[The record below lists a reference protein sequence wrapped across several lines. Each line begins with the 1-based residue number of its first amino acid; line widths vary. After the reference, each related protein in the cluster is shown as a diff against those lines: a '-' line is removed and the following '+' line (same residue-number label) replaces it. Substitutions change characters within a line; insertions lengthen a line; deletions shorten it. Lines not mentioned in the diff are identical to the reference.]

1 MANTKKIGVYICS
14 GFDIGE
20 VIDCEKL
27 AEDMQKDENVA
38 FCKIIPDLMTSKGAE
53 QVKKDI
59 ESEELDAVIIGG
71 SSMRYHTELFKF
83 NGTWVER
90 VNLREGV
97 AWTHEPKTEG
107 TQMLA
112 LDYMKMGLAKALAGT
127 LPVPA
132 PLDIN
137 DTILVVGGGYTG
149 MNAAIAAAKAGYS
162 VVITEKEA
170 QLGGYYRK
178 MYKIT
183 PTKAPYMDPE
193 PNTCEELVAEIE
205 SHPKIEVLKNC
216 TIEKTNG
223 QPGLFDVT
231 AKVGETTKEFQVGA
245 IIQAT
250 GFRHTK
256 TKKLEH
262 LGYGKIKN
270 VVTNYEMEELAK
282 NGNIKRQFDGEGLKS
297 VVFIQC
303 AGSRDLK
310 DQMYCSTVCCMTSLK
325 QAMYVREKYPDA
337 RIYIIYKDMRTPGNY
352 EMFYKRVQNEDNIFL
367 TKGELKDIRE
377 DENGNVILDI
387 DETLLGENIEI
398 SADLV
403 VLASGM
409 VPSTLVEESKKIAD
423 TPDKAIESTMPAAPV
438 TEEAGDDAAAE
449 EAEAEIE
456 AQIENA
462 PRILNLTYRQGPDL
476 PLLKYGFPDSHYIC
490 FPYETRRTG
499 IYAAGTVRSPM
510 DLVGCK
516 EDAYGA
522 ALKAIQCIEGVREGI
537 AVHPR
542 AGEKAFAEFFLQR
555 CTQCKRCTEECPFG
569 TLDED
574 KKGTPL
580 YNPNRCRRCGIC
592 MGACPERIIS
602 FQDYSVHIVSQMI
615 KSIYVPTEEEDGEA
629 TPRIIAFMCE
639 NDAYPSLDIAAR
651 AGTKISD
658 YIRIIPVRCLGSVN
672 TSWIADSLSQ
682 GFDGAILIGCKFGD
696 DYQCHYI
703 KGSELANKRMEN
715 VQEKLKQLVLEP
727 ERVELHQL
735 AIDEYDKIPEILNNF
750 AKVIEEVG
758 PNPYKEM

>member
-1 MANTKKIGVYICS
+1 MADTKNIGVYICS

-20 VIDCEKL
+20 AIDCEKL
-27 AEDMQKDENVA
+27 AEDVKKNENVKV
-38 FCKIIPDLMTSKGAE
+38 CKIMPDLMTRKGAG
-53 QVKKDI
+53 QVKEEI
-59 ESEELDAVIIGG
+59 EAEELDAVVIAG
-71 SSMRYHTELFKF
+71 SSMRHHTELFKF

-90 VNLREGV
+90 VSLREAV
-97 AWTHEPKTEG
+97 AWTHEPNTEG

-112 LDYMKMGLAKALAGT
+112 LDYINMGLAKALAGT
-127 LPVPA
+127 LPEPTV
-132 PLDIN
+132 LDIN
-137 DTILVVGGGYTG
+137 DTIMVIGGGYTG
-149 MNAAIAAAKAGYS
+149 MHAALAAAKAGYS
-162 VVITEKEA
+162 VVLTEKEE

-183 PTKAPYMDPE
+183 PTKDPFMDPE
-193 PNTCEELVAEIE
+193 PNTCEELVSEVE

-216 TIEKTNG
+216 TIEKTSG

-231 AKVGETTKEFQVGA
+231 AKVADETKEFQVGS

-256 TKKLEH
+256 PKKLEH

-270 VVTNYEMEELAK
+270 VITNVEMEELAK
-282 NGNIKRQFDGEGLKS
+282 NGSIKRKSDGEGLKS
-297 VVFIQC
+297 IAFIQC

-310 DQMYCSTVCCMTSLK
+310 EQMYCSSVCCMTSLK

-337 RIYIIYKDMRTPGNY
+337 KIYVIYKDMRTPGNY

-367 TKGELKDIRE
+367 TKANISEIRE
-377 DENGNVILDI
+377 GENGDVILDLQ
-387 DETLLGENIEI
+387 DTLLGEDLELN
-398 SADLV
+398 ADMV

-409 VPSTLVEESKKIAD
+409 VPSTLVEESKEIAD
-423 TPDKAIESTMPAAPV
+423 TPDKAIESTMPAAPAV
-438 TEEAGDDAAAE
+438 EEGGDTAEE

-456 AQIENA
+456 EQIENA
-462 PRILNLTYRQGPDL
+462 PKIINLTYRQGPDL
-476 PLLKYGFPDSHYIC
+476 PLLKYGFPDSHYVC

-510 DLVGCK
+510 DLMDCK
-516 EDAYGA
+516 QDAQGA
-522 ALKAIQCIEGVREGI
+522 ALKAIQAVESVREGV

-542 AGEKAFAEFFLQR
+542 SGEKAFADFFLQR

-569 TLDED
+569 SLDED

-615 KSIYVPTEEEDGEA
+615 KSIYVPTEEDDGEA

-651 AGTKISD
+651 KGTKISD
-658 YIRIIPVRCLGSVN
+658 YIRIIPVRCLGSIN

-703 KGSELANKRMEN
+703 KGSELANRRMEN

-735 AIDEYDKIPEILNNF
+735 AIDEYDKIPEILNKF
-750 AKVIEEVG
+750 AETIEEVG

>member
-1 MANTKKIGVYICS
+1 MADTKNIGVYICS
-14 GFDIGE
+14 GFGIGE
-20 VIDCEKL
+20 AIDCEKL
-27 AEDMQKDENVA
+27 AEDMQNDDNVK
-38 FCKIIPDLMTSKGAE
+38 FSKVMPDLFTKKGAE
-53 QVKKDI
+53 AVKKDI
-59 ESEELDAVIIGG
+59 ETEELNAVVIAG

-83 NGTWVER
+83 DGTWVER

-97 AWTHEPKTEG
+97 AWTHDPNTEG

-112 LDYMKMGLAKALAGT
+112 LDYMKMGLAKTLAGT
-127 LPVPA
+127 LPDPMI
-132 PLDIN
+132 LDIN
-137 DTILVVGGGYTG
+137 DTIMVIGGGFTG
-149 MNAAIAAAKAGYS
+149 MHAAIAAAKSGYS
-162 VVITEKEA
+162 VVLTEKDE

-178 MYKIT
+178 LYKLT

-193 PNTCEELVAEIE
+193 PNTCEELVAEVE

-216 TIEKTNG
+216 TIEKTEG
-223 QPGLFDVT
+223 QPGIFDVT
-231 AKVGETTKEFQVGA
+231 AKVKDGIKEFQVGA

-256 TKKLEH
+256 PEKLEH

-270 VVTNYEMEELAK
+270 IVTNVEFEELAK
-282 NGNIKRQFDGEGLKS
+282 NGNIKRQYDDEGLKS

-310 DQMYCSTVCCMTSLK
+310 EQMYCSTVCCMTSLK
-325 QAMYVREKYPDA
+325 QALYVREKFPDA
-337 RIYIIYKDMRTPGNY
+337 TIYVIYKDMRTPGNY

-367 TKGELKDIRE
+367 TKGKIIDIKE
-377 DENGNVILDI
+377 AENGDVILDI
-387 DETLLGENIEI
+387 DDTLLGENIELT
-398 SADLV
+398 ADMV

-409 VPSTLVEESKKIAD
+409 VPSTLVEDTKELAD
-423 TPDKAIESTMPAAPV
+423 TPDKAIETTIPPAVVPPG
-438 TEEAGDDAAAE
+438 EKKDNEDDAVNE
-449 EAEAEIE
+449 EIE
-456 AQIENA
+456 LGAGI
-462 PRILNLTYRQGPDL
+462 INLTYRQGPDL
-476 PLLKYGFPDSHYIC
+476 PTLKYGFPDSHYIC

-510 DLVGCK
+510 DLIGCK
-516 EDAYGA
+516 QDAYGA
-522 ALKAIQCIEGVREGI
+522 ALKAIQCVEGVRKGI

-542 AGEKAFAEFFLQR
+542 SGEKAYADFFLQR

-569 TLDED
+569 ALDED
-574 KKGTPL
+574 AKGTPL

-602 FQDYSVHIVSQMI
+602 FQDYSVHIISQVI

-639 NDAYPSLDIAAR
+639 NDAYPSLEIAAR
-651 AGTKISD
+651 NGTKISD
-658 YIRIIPVRCLGSVN
+658 YIRIIPVRCLGSVS

-682 GFDGAILIGCKFGD
+682 GFDGIILIGCKFGD

-703 KGSELANKRMEN
+703 KGSELANTRMTN

-735 AIDEYDKIPEILNNF
+735 SIDDYDKIPELLNNF
-750 AKVIEEVG
+750 AKTIEEVG